1 MGLPGLPVGDITDL
15 WSETVVTDTLS
26 GGELGGR
33 MGMELMEGYR
43 GKGTDQPTLRHQ
55 VPP

>member
-26 GGELGGR
+26 GGELGG
-33 MGMELMEGYR
+33 GWAWSSWR
-43 GKGTDQPTLRHQ
+43 GTGERGLTNPH
-55 VPP
+55 